1 MRRMIGGAETA
12 ILTLADSGQ
21 PGGPN
26 SKMNFASPRSN
37 NTPQKFIGFQAS
49 FDGIKTLVTNYQ
61 QNARPN
67 KKDLKMTASQL
78 FDVYANATPQARG
91 KLDTCVPLNG
101 FVEELGEAVK
111 LTPENAKIF
120 FNSLVNL
127 ITEMVPSVAAPT
139 ATEQAET
146 AITGTGRGCGC
157 CSSCKTC
164 GGNKP
169 DDKKPEQPKQ
179 PEPPKTEGTPS
190 AMSPAT
196 SEELKK
202 GAPTGNVVANA
213 LAWLKMK
220 KESMGKIPA
229 TPAPKDNDQKNPS
242 TPAPKEPE
250 QILKPTS
257 VPMEKTGSGKKML
270 GKMPAAAERKL
281 LGLTAAQHKKL
292 LSSAKKVHGGAKRK
306 KILPGRVYRDD
317 SDSGTSSDSDEEMA
331 KLAMRRGRK

>member
-1 MRRMIGGAETA
+1 MIGGAETA
-12 ILTLADSGQ
+12 LLTLSDSGQ
-21 PGGPN
+21 PGGAN
-26 SKMNFASPRSN
+26 SKMNFANPRSN
-37 NTPQKFIGFQAS
+37 NTPQKFIGFQPS
-49 FDGIKTLVTNYQ
+49 FDAIKTLVTKYQ
-61 QNARPN
+61 QIARPN

-111 LTPENAKIF
+111 LTPENATIF

-139 ATEQAET
+139 AVEQAET

-157 CSSCKTC
+157 CSSC

-169 DDKKPEQPKQ
+169 DDKKPEQPGQPGQPGQ
-179 PEPPKTEGTPS
+179 PELPKNDGSPS

-196 SEELKK
+196 TDGLKK
-202 GAPTGNVVANA
+202 GATTGNVVANA
-213 LAWLKMK
+213 LAWLKQK
-220 KESMGKIPA
+220 KESMGKIPTA
-229 TPAPKDNDQKNPS
+229 PAPKDTDQKNPT
-242 TPAPKEPE
+242 TPPATTPKEP
-250 QILKPTS
+250 
-257 VPMEKTGSGKKML
+257 EKTGSGRKML
-270 GKMPAAAERKL
+270 GKMSAAAERKL

-292 LSSAKKVHGGAKRK
+292 LSSAKKVHGGAKHK
-306 KILPGRVYRDD
+306 KKHSARVYRDD
-317 SDSGTSSDSDEEMA
+317 SDSGTSSDSDEELA